1 MPKLLALDSSTS
13 TTKVS
18 LWIDG
23 RLTHY
28 QTEKPRQAAQQLLPF
43 VQRAL
48 DEAAL
53 TVSQLDAIVTT
64 TGPGSFTGLRIG
76 IGAAQGLSMANQTPL
91 IGISCLELLAYSA
104 SKKLTE
110 DYFLVCL
117 PAREQEVYFAAYNR
131 EEDNVVLQGRECVL
145 ELNAENENLPT
156 FTPKERVGVGAVC
169 QHREQLET
177 LLDITLKD
185 CLEGLEVAMEDL
197 CGSALQK
204 LEKGEI
210 LVAETLLP
218 NYVKEQLD
226 YHS

>member
-53 TVSQLDAIVTT
+53 TVSQLDAIATT

-76 IGAAQGLSMANQTPL
+76 IGVAQGLSMANQTPL

-110 DYFLVCL
+110 DHFLVCL